1 MATNKQIIEALRG
14 VRSQFP
20 SNSSYIGVHRS
31 MVSISNGHSIMTSDI
46 TEISAVIK
54 DGNGNTEIGAVIRDG
69 NGNNK

>member
-31 MVSISNGHSIMTSDI
+31 MVSISNGQRVMSSDVK
-46 TEISAVIK
+46 EI
-54 DGNGNTEIGAVIRDG
+54 NAVIRNG

>member
-1 MATNKQIIEALRG
+1 MATRSQILEALRG

-46 TEISAVIK
+46 NEIS
-54 DGNGNTEIGAVIRDG
+54 TVIRNG

>member
-1 MATNKQIIEALRG
+1 MATRNQILEALRG

-31 MVSISNGHSIMTSDI
+31 IISISNGQSVMSSDI
-46 TEISAVIK
+46 REIS
-54 DGNGNTEIGAVIRDG
+54 AVIRDG

>member
-20 SNSSYIGVHRS
+20 SNNSYIGVHRN
-31 MVSISNGHSIMTSDI
+31 VISISNGHSVMSSDI
-46 TEISAVIK
+46 REIS
-54 DGNGNTEIGAVIRDG
+54 AVIRDG